1 MAKKNKN
8 RNPVHIPNQPLFNNN
23 GFNNNGHLFLGLIE
37 GTLKEQSKERE
48 IQKKLSLRN
57 R

>member
-8 RNPVHIPNQPLFNNN
+8 RNPVHIPNQALFNHT
-23 GFNNNGHLFLGLIE
+23 GGYLYGLNA

-48 IQKKLSLRN
+48 IQKKLALRK